1 MKKKKELEK
10 VCIDNKHP
18 KEEFSPNCSL
28 NCMYLSYNSRKLS
41 WNKRRLNLYIE
52 KIHCTPGKLD
62 PTQSIQ
68 KYILLNTGT
77 LKVNVFQKSNKYIN
91 LLQKEVDKQN

>member
-10 VCIDNKHP
+10 MCIDNKHP

-28 NCMYLSYNSRKLS
+28 NCMYLSYNSRKFS

-77 LKVNVFQKSNKYIN
+77 LKVNVFQ
-91 LLQKEVDKQN
+91 EVKQIYQPLTKRGW